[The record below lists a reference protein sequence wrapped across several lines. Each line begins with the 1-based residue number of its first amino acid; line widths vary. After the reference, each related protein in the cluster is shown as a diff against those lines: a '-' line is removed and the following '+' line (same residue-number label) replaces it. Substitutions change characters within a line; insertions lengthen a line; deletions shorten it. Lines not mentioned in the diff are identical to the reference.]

1 MRTELLTVDNVH
13 TLLAQA
19 SDKEVW
25 RGAGFLA
32 PALRQVYT
40 KTNDKQILDICL
52 LFAEN
57 LPVHIAGRVITAI
70 KRRKVTS

>member
-1 MRTELLTVDNVH
+1 MRTLLTVANVH
-13 TLLAQA
+13 NFLAQA

-25 RGAGFLA
+25 KGAGYLS
-32 PALRQVYT
+32 PALREVYT

-57 LPVHIAGRVITAI
+57 LPVHIAGKVITAI
-70 KRRKVTS
+70 EKRMVTR